1 MNPTTARALAFTL
14 IQFLWQG
21 AAIALAAGILVA
33 ILGRFRSH
41 VRYAVLCA
49 ALALMVLA
57 PVVTFVIAIGSLSER
72 STTVAAAPTPLTSPL
87 PQATAVPPVGRAQS
101 SWVPWVLG
109 FWMAGVVGLAVRA
122 LVGWCIAQRLV
133 RWNNAPAAEFFQ
145 ESAVRLRAS
154 LGINRSVRILSSA
167 VAAVPATVGWLRPV
181 VLLPAAS
188 LTGLTPQHL
197 EFLLAH
203 ELAHVRRHDYLVNL
217 AQTAIETVL
226 FYQPGVWWVSRQ
238 IRIEREHCC
247 DDLAVT
253 ACGDV
258 VGYARTL
265 VTLETVRTGPRDLA
279 VAANGGSLVTRI
291 RRLAHPGR
299 PERAAPPAW
308 MGALVPTALVLAAL
322 IGAAPPPHAGSTK
335 PTPHEI
341 TPEAPSKSAGV
352 EGGVE
357 RGGFLEGL
365 ASAGYVKIS
374 VDDVIALREHGVE
387 PPFIKAMVVAG
398 LGTPSVSQLI
408 TLREH
413 GVEPEFIAALVRSGA
428 VNDLNFETVVRLR
441 EHGVDG
447 DDLGRIRA
455 AGFGPYS
462 TGEVIRLRESGVT
475 ADRIERLKPQGF
487 VNLNLEQI
495 IKLSRGGII

>member
-1 MNPTTARALAFTL
+1 
-14 IQFLWQG
+14 
-21 AAIALAAGILVA
+21 
-33 ILGRFRSH
+33 
-41 VRYAVLCA
+41 
-49 ALALMVLA
+49 
-57 PVVTFVIAIGSLSER
+57 
-72 STTVAAAPTPLTSPL
+72 
-87 PQATAVPPVGRAQS
+87 
-101 SWVPWVLG
+101 
-109 FWMAGVVGLAVRA
+109 
-122 LVGWCIAQRLV
+122 
-133 RWNNAPAAEFFQ
+133 
-145 ESAVRLRAS
+145 
-154 LGINRSVRILSSA
+154 
-167 VAAVPATVGWLRPV
+167 LRPV
-181 VLLPAAS
+181 VLLPASA
-188 LTGLTPQHL
+188 LTGLTPQQL

-265 VTLETVRTGPRDLA
+265 ATLETVRTGPRDLA
-279 VAANGGSLVTRI
+279 VAANGGSLVARI

-299 PERAAPPAW
+299 AERAAPPAW

-322 IGAAPPPHAGSTK
+322 VGAAPPPHAGSTK
-335 PTPHEI
+335 PK
-341 TPEAPSKSAGV
+341 PEAPPKGAGV

-357 RGGFLEGL
+357 REGFLEGL
-365 ASAGYVKIS
+365 ARAGYVKLS

-387 PPFIKAMVVAG
+387 PPYIKAMLEAG
-398 LGTPSVSQLI
+398 LGVPSVSELI

-413 GVEPEFIAALVRSGA
+413 GVDPEFVAALVRSGA

-447 DDLGRIRA
+447 EDLGRIRA
-455 AGFGPYS
+455 AGYGPYS
-462 TGEVIRLRESGVT
+462 TGELIKLRENGVT

-487 VNLNLEQI
+487 VNLSLEQI